1 MKVKSIGVATLVAAS
16 MAWTPANAA
25 DLGGDCCADLEE
37 RVAELEATTARKG
50 NRKVSLTISG
60 QVNELVYWWD
70 DGVESNVYVG
80 TNQFSNSRFRFK
92 GDAKISADWSAGYYI
107 EIQVVSAGTNAQTAD
122 NDDLGGGI
130 GLRHS
135 AWYLKSKTLGTFW
148 VGQHSHAT
156 DNIVLFANGGT
167 GTATAANYNVGP
179 GAGLFFRDNSFGGA
193 QSTLRP
199 SDFLQFLDTDRAN
212 IIRYDSPSIAGFVV
226 SASWG
231 EDDMWD
237 VALTY
242 AGEFA
247 GFKVSGGIGYHVE
260 RDSTG
265 DAGPT
270 TNSGNVRLL
279 DGAGNTISM
288 DFEDIRGSISVLHA
302 PSGLF
307 LDFAGVH
314 REFDVA
320 PGVFGGPKSDFNFWM
335 LRGGIYQRFFAIG
348 KTSIF
353 GEYAEATGALE
364 GSFADNS
371 LGAFF
376 PVLDDKLT
384 LYGVGIN
391 QYIDAAAMEI
401 YLGWRHM
408 ETDLTVGQGGG
419 LGPFAVPLDDIDV
432 VYTGARIQF

>member
-60 QVNELVYWWD
+60 QVSELVYWWD
-70 DGVESNVYVG
+70 DGQESNVYVG
-80 TNQFSNSRFRFK
+80 TNNFSNSRFRFK
-92 GDAKISADWSAGYYI
+92 GDAKISSDWSAGYYI
-107 EIQVVSAGTNAQTAD
+107 EIQVVSDGLSSSQTEN

-135 AWYLKSKTLGTFW
+135 AWYLKSKTLGSFW

-167 GTATAANYNVGP
+167 GVATAANYNVGP
-179 GAGLFFRDNSFGGA
+179 GASLAFRDNSLGGFNFNL
-193 QSTLRP
+193 STVN
-199 SDFLQFLDTDRAN
+199 SASFLQFLDTDRAN
-212 IIRYDSPSIAGFVV
+212 VIRYDSPSIAGFVV

-260 RDSTG
+260 RDDTG
-265 DAGPT
+265 DNGTANIRLRDIG
-270 TNSGNVRLL
+270 GANV
-279 DGAGNTISM
+279 AM

-307 LDFAGVH
+307 LDFAGIH

-320 PGVFGGPKSDFNFWM
+320 PGVLPGAKSDFNFWM

-353 GEYAEATGALE
+353 GEYAEASGALE
-364 GSFADNS
+364 GSAYVDPIV
-371 LGAFF
+371 G
-376 PVLDDKLT
+376 PVEVFNDKLT

-408 ETDLTVGQGGG
+408 EADLNVDIGGG
-419 LGPFAVPLDDIDV
+419 FALPLDDIDL